1 MTRTTIDPTIS
12 PVHGQTGITA
22 ITHDAS
28 INAVSWPAIF
38 AGATVAAV
46 LSLVLFILGTGLG
59 LSMISPWAN
68 QGVEAQ
74 TFGMTSV
81 LWVTLTSLAASAA
94 GGYLAGRLRVRWTDI
109 HGDEVFFRDTAHG
122 LLAWGISTLAT
133 AALFSSV
140 FAAIA
145 AGAAGAGAAAAGGV
159 ATLGTSAAAMSDNQQ
174 SNPVEQLM
182 GYTMDSLFRVEGDST
197 SLFEGDNSDAIEAAI
212 PEFARIFINAVRTGA
227 LPEEDA
233 DYAADVIARNTGIT
247 QQEAEQRIED
257 AFVTLQTAEMAA
269 MEAADE
275 AREAS
280 AYVAM
285 WMVVSL
291 LVGAFVASFAA
302 TIGGRQRDL

>member
-12 PVHGQTGITA
+12 PVHGQTGINA

-28 INAVSWPAIF
+28 TTAVSWPAVF

-145 AGAAGAGAAAAGGV
+145 AGAAGAGAAAVGGV

-197 SLFEGDNSDAIEAAI
+197 SLFEGDNSDAIQAAI
-212 PEFARIFINAVRTGA
+212 PEFGRIFMNAVRTGV

-233 DYAADVIARNTGIT
+233 DYAADVIARNTGVT
-247 QQEAEQRIED
+247 PQEAEQRIED
-257 AFVTLQTAEMAA
+257 AFATLQTAEMAA

-291 LVGAFVASFAA
+291 LVGAFIASFAA

>member
-12 PVHGQTGITA
+12 AVHGQTGINT

-28 INAVSWPAIF
+28 TTAVSWPAVF

-145 AGAAGAGAAAAGGV
+145 AGAAGAGAAAVGGV

-197 SLFEGDNSDAIEAAI
+197 SLFEGDNSDAIQAAI
-212 PEFARIFINAVRTGA
+212 PEFGRIFLNAVRTGV

-233 DYAADVIARNTGIT
+233 DYAADVIARNTGVT

-257 AFVTLQTAEMAA
+257 AFATLQTAEMAA

-291 LVGAFVASFAA
+291 LVGAFIASFAA